1 MRKIKDTLFSIVAM
15 LIAIVMMT
23 GLVAYMLTLIKIM
36 SQDNT

>member
-15 LIAIVMMT
+15 LIAIAMMT